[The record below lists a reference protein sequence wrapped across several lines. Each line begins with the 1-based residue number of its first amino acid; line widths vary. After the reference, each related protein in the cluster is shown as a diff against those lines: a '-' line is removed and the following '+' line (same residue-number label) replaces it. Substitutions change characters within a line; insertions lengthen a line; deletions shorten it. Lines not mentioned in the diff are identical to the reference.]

1 MEESKIN
8 FQTDVNSALTIKSLE
23 FDMKIAEAEAVV
35 ADLKKQ
41 KAIFLYESNIQI
53 LIEQSKKV

>member
-41 KAIFLYESNIQI
+41 KAIFFYESNIQI